1 MSKHEPT
8 RLDFAAEIDFS
19 AILTNPILDIA
30 ARLWESD
37 RYEAF
42 KICYRSMR
50 RVDDLVDDLK
60 SGHGEI
66 PAVLAA
72 RARDEIDRWLESVRE
87 HSADDEFGR
96 LFLAALERFAIPLW
110 PWERLGKAMTY
121 DLCHGGFA
129 TFRVFLRY
137 AEGAAISPA
146 AVFMHLCGIRRDQ
159 DRYGA
164 PPYDIR
170 RAARPL
176 AIFSYLVHII
186 RDFEKDQRA
195 GLDYFADDLL
205 TRFGLTREDL
215 RTCALTGT
223 VDDRLRSLM
232 REYHRIAA
240 HYQVWARQT
249 VDTTLPYL
257 DDRYQLSLEL
267 IYMLYSQI
275 FEQFDPKEGAFTA
288 TALNPPPEAIRRRV
302 ELTIGQFR
310 PVPKITVTGNMTRE

>member
-8 RLDFAAEIDFS
+8 RLDFASEIDFG

-42 KICYRSMR
+42 KVCYRSMR

-60 SGHGEI
+60 SGHGEV
-66 PAVLAA
+66 PSVLAI
-72 RARDEIDRWLESVRE
+72 RARSEIDRWLESVRG

-96 LFLAALERFAIPLW
+96 LFLATLERFAIPLW

-121 DLCHGGFA
+121 DLYHGGFS

-146 AVFMHLCGIRRDQ
+146 AVFMHLCGIHRDH

-195 GLDYFADDLL
+195 GLDYFADDLIE
-205 TRFGLTREDL
+205 RFGLSRQDL
-215 RTCALTGT
+215 RKCALTGT
-223 VDDRLRSLM
+223 ADDRLRSLM
-232 REYHRIAA
+232 CEYHRIAA

-275 FEQFDPKEGAFTA
+275 FERFNPKEGAFTA
-288 TALNPPPEAIRRRV
+288 TALNPPPEAIRRQV
-302 ELTIGQFR
+302 ELTISQFR
-310 PVPKITVTGNMTRE
+310 PVPKVTVIGNRTRR